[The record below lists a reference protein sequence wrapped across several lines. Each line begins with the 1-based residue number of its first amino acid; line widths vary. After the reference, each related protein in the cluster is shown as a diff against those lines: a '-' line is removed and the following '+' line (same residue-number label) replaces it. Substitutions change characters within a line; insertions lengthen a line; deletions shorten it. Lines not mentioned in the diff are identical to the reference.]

1 MALQLTLPPGQFPTI
16 QPYSRFPD
24 AVLVGSPIVGVAVAG
39 RATLYNFEIS
49 GLADTDYTIDMTN
62 PVGRFLLRK
71 SGLTYLVA
79 DEWWQLDYLTDPA
92 KDPGKV
98 LVHHNYGS
106 AGRLTYTLAGVPIA
120 DTVIEAFLYTDY
132 MAGRQSS
139 EYRIADSRQRADGSW
154 TRAFYLDP
162 QIYAFRFYRNAVA
175 GPDTYRVV
183 VSFTSADITVT
194 LITPGSGSPS
204 PITLPPLFSL
214 VASEPKLTL
223 E

>member
-1 MALQLTLPPGQFPTI
+1 VALQLTLPPGQSPTI
-16 QPYSRFPD
+16 QPYSRVPD
-24 AVLVGSPIVGVAVAG
+24 GVPVGLPIAGVAVAG
-39 RATLYNFEIS
+39 RATLYNFATS
-49 GLADTDYTIDMTN
+49 ALADADYTVDMTN
-62 PVGRFLLRK
+62 PIGRFLLRK

-98 LVHHNYGS
+98 LVHHNYGGT
-106 AGRLTYTLAGVPIA
+106 GRLTYTLAGVPIA

-139 EYRIADSRQRADGSW
+139 EYRIADSRQRADGTW

-162 QIYAFRFYRNAVA
+162 QIYALRFYRNAVA
-175 GPDTYRVV
+175 GPDAYRVV
-183 VSFTSADITVT
+183 VSFNSADIQVT
-194 LITPGSGSPS
+194 LIPPGSGPS
-204 PITLPPLFSL
+204 PLTLPPLFSL
-214 VASEPKLTL
+214 VASEPDLTL